1 MGSLS
6 ETGGSIV
13 IVDGT
18 EGEES
23 SGSDT
28 DSGWTDSNSPVSGL
42 DNAAGELDDN
52 VPAANFNAPSNTAF
66 HENATVEGESASEGT
81 GTSGS

>member
-28 DSGWTDSNSPVSGL
+28 ESGWTDSNSLVSGL
-42 DNAAGELDDN
+42 DNAGELDDN

-81 GTSGS
+81 GSSGS